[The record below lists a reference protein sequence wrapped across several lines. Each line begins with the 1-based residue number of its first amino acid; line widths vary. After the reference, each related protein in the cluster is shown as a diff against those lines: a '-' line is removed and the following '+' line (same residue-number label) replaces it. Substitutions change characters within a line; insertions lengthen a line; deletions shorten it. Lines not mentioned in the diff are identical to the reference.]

1 MITGAGF
8 SENSPRHAS
17 PIGSNGRPFTSTQP
31 CPLPR
36 RMQILTVLGRMI
48 SHRMTVMCA
57 CWYQSS
63 TPFSYSLI
71 FILYVQKICPRLLI
85 YPHRTHWPIYIYMAV
100 NKYCIVLAE
109 TALGSRTL
117 TLLARSFINSCLTPL
132 LSGTGGQGNLGT
144 KILDFP
150 LSV

>member
-8 SENSPRHAS
+8 SENSPRHVS

-36 RMQILTVLGRMI
+36 RMQILTVLGAYDFPQNDGHVCLLV
-48 SHRMTVMCA
+48 SVKYTLQLFT
-57 CWYQSS
+57 Y
-63 TPFSYSLI
+63 FYSLRPED
-71 FILYVQKICPRLLI
+71 LPSV
-85 YPHRTHWPIYIYMAV
+85 THIPTQNPLAHIYMAV